1 VAIGDG
7 WVDPMNQINYYD
19 TYLWS
24 VGVVDRGFRDTCTW
38 FQTNSIVNM
47 YEGDFQKATDY
58 FDFITNND
66 TTPEKYM
73 GGISI
78 FNFRQYD
85 PTDESFADFLE
96 KNKATLGVPE
106 SIKFIP
112 GNDQIYTA
120 FGPDI
125 TQSVTRDLVEVLRK
139 VKVLIYNGQNDV
151 VVNTPGVLQYLN
163 SLQW

>member
-1 VAIGDG
+1 
-7 WVDPMNQINYYD
+7 MQ
-19 TYLWS
+19 
-24 VGVVDRGFRDTCTW
+24 
-38 FQTNSIVNM
+38 
-47 YEGDFQKATDY
+47 ATDY

-96 KNKATLGVPE
+96 KNKATLGV
-106 SIKFIP
+106 SDNIKFIP

-120 FGPDI
+120 FGQDI
-125 TQSVTRDLVEVLRK
+125 TQGVTRDLVEVLRK
-139 VKVLIYNGQNDV
+139 VKVLIYNGQNDL